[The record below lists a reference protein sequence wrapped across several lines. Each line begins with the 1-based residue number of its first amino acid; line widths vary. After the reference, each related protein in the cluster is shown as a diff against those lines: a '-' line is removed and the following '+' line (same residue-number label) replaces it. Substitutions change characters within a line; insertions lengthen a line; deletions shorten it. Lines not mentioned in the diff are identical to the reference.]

1 MIEKEDSPLICRS
14 MLTST
19 GSSGLYKAP
28 VSKSLLLVPSA
39 FSVLLALFFQ
49 NYLSFFQYNIQA
61 VKEDFQVWR
70 ILLGRTI
77 CLDLKDT
84 FCSGLL
90 VYNFR
95 IFERRYGSRKFSS
108 FLLATWILSALF
120 EFILVEAIHL
130 TFGITV
136 NRLPSGFLAPIFAL
150 FIPFYGS
157 IPGVQVTMVLGHF
170 PISNKTLVYI
180 VGLQLLTSSPSMC
193 IIAVSGLVAGLCHNS
208 NVWEVNKVI
217 YIPDWLAKISSCTL
231 EPLFL
236 STQPTTES
244 TEGMGATLDI
254 QRQQRMELFDQ
265 QIMLSQFAPRGPQP
279 QVGMFHWSRLFTPF
293 RHGLFPSANNQT
305 PAQEVLHP
313 AASEQQVA
321 QLMDMGFSRA
331 DALAA
336 LRASNNDIN
345 RASNSLLQH

>member
-1 MIEKEDSPLICRS
+1 

-39 FSVLLALFFQ
+39 LSVLLVLLFQ

-61 VKEDFQVWR
+61 VKEDFQIWR

-108 FLLATWILSALF
+108 FLLSTWILSAPF
-120 EFILVEAIHL
+120 EFILVEAIHH

-136 NRLPSGFLAPIFAL
+136 NQLPSGFLAPIFGL
-150 FIPFYGS
+150 FVPFYGS
-157 IPGVQVTMVLGHF
+157 IPGVQVTVVLGHF

-193 IIAVSGLVAGLCHNS
+193 IIAVSGLVAGLCYNS
-208 NVWEVNKVI
+208 NVWEINKVF

-231 EPLFL
+231 EPLFS

-244 TEGMGATLDI
+244 QEGMGATLDI

-265 QIMLSQFAPRGPQP
+265 QIMLSQFTPRGPQA

-293 RHGLFPSANNQT
+293 RHGLFPSANNPT
-305 PAQEVLHP
+305 PAQEVRHT